1 MRSPLKILYV
11 ASEVAPF
18 AKTGGLADVA
28 AALPKALQELGHDIR
43 VMMPKYGCINDRK
56 YVLREVIRLRE
67 IPVELG
73 GERLVG
79 SVKSAFIPD
88 TKVQVYFLDY
98 PPFFGRQELYTDPKT
113 GKDWPD
119 NAERFT
125 FFCKGVLETLKLL
138 HWQPHVIHCNDWHT
152 GLIPILL
159 KTVYSHERLFAK
171 TATLFSIHN
180 LAYQGVFPK
189 AKFAVTGLP
198 QELLRSQDG
207 VEFYGKFSF
216 MKAGIVSAD
225 AIATV
230 SERYAEEITSDPELG
245 CGLQEELRARK
256 DVLFGILNGIDDT
269 VWNPKSD
276 RLIVKN
282 YSAADLAGKA
292 ENKKALVEEL
302 GLPYRPEVP
311 VIGMISRLADQKG
324 FDLLE
329 EALPELMA
337 KELQFVL
344 LGTGAPKYHKLFTK
358 LAKRYPKKVSV
369 ALRFDDRLAHQIEA
383 GADMFLMPSRYEP
396 CGLNQMYSLV
406 YGTIPIVRATGGLAD
421 TITEFDR
428 ARCTGNGFV
437 FSEYSAA
444 ALLQAV
450 ERALAVWADQKI
462 WVRLVKSAMR
472 SNFSWKNSA
481 SKYVRLYARLEAAKR
496 K

>member
-28 AALPKALQELGHDIR
+28 SALPKALQDLGHDIR

-67 IPVELG
+67 IHIDLG
-73 GERLVG
+73 GQKLVG

-98 PPFFGRQELYTDPKT
+98 PPFFGRQELYTDPQT

-125 FFCKGVLETLKLL
+125 LFCKGVLETLKLL

-152 GLIPILL
+152 GLIPVLL

-171 TATLFSIHN
+171 TSTLFSIHN

-189 AKFAVTGLP
+189 AKFALTGLP
-198 QELLRSQDG
+198 DELFRSQGG

-216 MKAGIVSAD
+216 MKAGIVFAD

-245 CGLQEELRARK
+245 CGLQEELRARR
-256 DVLFGILNGIDDT
+256 DVLFGILNGIDDA
-269 VWNPKSD
+269 VWNPKTD
-276 RLIVKN
+276 ALIARN
-282 YSAADLAGKA
+282 YSASDLKGKA
-292 ENKKALVEEL
+292 ENKQALVEEL

-324 FDLLE
+324 FDLLA
-329 EALPELMA
+329 EALPELM
-337 KELQFVL
+337 KRDMQFVL
-344 LGTGAPKYHKLFTK
+344 LGTGDPKYHRLFTS

-369 ALRFDDRLAHQIEA
+369 NLRFDDRLAHQIEA

-421 TITEFDR
+421 TIVDFDR
-428 ARCTGNGFV
+428 AQGSGNGFV
-437 FSEYSAA
+437 FTEYSAA
-444 ALLQAV
+444 ALLRAV
-450 ERALAVWADQKI
+450 ERALAVWADQKT
-462 WVRLVKSAMR
+462 WLRLVKSAMR
-472 SNFSWKNSA
+472 SNFTWKNSA
-481 SKYVRLYARLEAAKR
+481 TKYVKLYAKLEASKR